1 MTLGYW
7 SVTCLVLGPLVILG
21 AWFDHAQRRVPNW
34 LNAVAAG
41 AGLVAQ
47 GLYFGWSGVGQGA
60 LGCLVGL
67 GVLIVPWAIH
77 AVGAGDVKLL
87 GAVGAWFGPWMT
99 LVSGAV
105 GGILGGVLAVLMIVA
120 SRRVASAW
128 SNFGVITMKMCSRKT
143 LFSEF
148 GSSASFGS
156 SAQMLPYGVPLAIG
170 SLAVLAGRV
179 LEWWMV

>member
-1 MTLGYW
+1 
-7 SVTCLVLGPLVILG
+7 
-21 AWFDHAQRRVPNW
+21 
-34 LNAVAAG
+34 
-41 AGLVAQ
+41 
-47 GLYFGWSGVGQGA
+47 
-60 LGCLVGL
+60 
-67 GVLIVPWAIH
+67 LIVPWAIH

-87 GAVGAWFGPWMT
+87 AAIGVWFGPWMT

-105 GGILGGVLAVLMIVA
+105 GGVLGGVLAVLMIVA
-120 SRRVASAW
+120 SRRVAGAW
-128 SNFGVITMKMCSRKT
+128 SNLGVITMKMCSRKT

-170 SLAVLAGRV
+170 SLAVLSGRV